1 MATRHFQNRIVFHSQ
16 CRMINSLHCYD
27 LCVGK
32 DLVAGPAGRLKEAG
46 VVLFC
51 IGVEPDSLM
60 PDEIETM
67 KDEMRLIA
75 SEPTKH
81 HLFISDG
88 YRELERKV
96 EGISRAACVGEN
108 ILMNICVRYL
118 FMSPREGIGRHLC

>member
-1 MATRHFQNRIVFHSQ
+1 
-16 CRMINSLHCYD
+16 MIT
-27 LCVGK
+27 GK
-32 DLVAGPAGRLKEAG
+32 DLVAGPASRLKEAG

-51 IGVEPDSLM
+51 IGVEPDSLT

-88 YRELERKV
+88 YHELERKV
-96 EGISRAACVGEN
+96 EGISRAACVGATFF
-108 ILMNICVRYL
+108 V
-118 FMSPREGIGRHLC
+118 

>member
-1 MATRHFQNRIVFHSQ
+1 M
-16 CRMINSLHCYD
+16 
-27 LCVGK
+27 
-32 DLVAGPAGRLKEAG
+32 AGPASRLKEAG

-51 IGVEPDSLM
+51 IGVEPDSLT

-88 YRELERKV
+88 YHELERKV
-96 EGISRAACVGEN
+96 EGISRAACVGLFLFVRSDDTFFSCLPMFAKPV
-108 ILMNICVRYL
+108 IL
-118 FMSPREGIGRHLC
+118 FFP